1 MNLYLNA
8 LLKEEDRNSFTEFSS
23 FSRFFE
29 MVMIINGKYF
39 FYNEH
44 ISKHVHWQDMNHG
57 IYRYI
62 MMVIKAW
69 LKFEATC
76 AINKIENEGL
86 S

>member
-62 MMVIKAW
+62 MMVIKA
-69 LKFEATC
+69 
-76 AINKIENEGL
+76 
-86 S
+86 